1 VVLPL
6 STPGAPRSLA
16 GMSRDEPKRATTCRD
31 TWRRRSVANGRQ
43 SPKLLEAARGARAP
57 ETGRFLMTEEEREQ
71 CKPGE
76 EDLLEDLELDEKSA
90 AEILGGMTLNKAKGA
105 DKAYAQMDA
114 FIKQ

>member
-1 VVLPL
+1 
-6 STPGAPRSLA
+6 
-16 GMSRDEPKRATTCRD
+16 
-31 TWRRRSVANGRQ
+31 
-43 SPKLLEAARGARAP
+43 
-57 ETGRFLMTEEEREQ
+57 MTEEEREQ